1 MAEIEDKKDSKTL
14 REISSKL
21 GDLSENTIGAT
32 RKLGDNLNDAFR
44 ATFADS
50 PLIASIVDIGES
62 MGKDVLGLF
71 KGEKKEPLTEAEI
84 SAAEQ
89 RKEQREE
96 LKQVTQALEA
106 AKNEELDSTK
116 MLRTDNEQ
124 IIDNLEDIKEV
135 WDAGNNAEERREQAR
150 RDEERLRLEER
161 RNELLEALTAK
172 TAEKEE
178 GEKGFFDKI
187 KDNLVL
193 TMAGLVAFMKAPF
206 ANFLKFFKPF
216 AGMMGKFLKV
226 LGPIGLLIGTVIG
239 AFTGFNKATE
249 IFGENASILD
259 KVVSS
264 LAGIISGFT
273 FGLIDIEP
281 VAKGLKEASLFL
293 YDTLQPFVT
302 SMGAFF
308 GSLWDTI
315 GSGVSLLTS
324 LFSGTPSEVDAAWD
338 TFMGTFTNMGEKFMG
353 VLKELGGLVQ
363 EWFTAI
369 PKFIFEQ
376 LVNAGGFI
384 GEAIAGYFTDTKT
397 EGEEIY
403 DKLEDSGV
411 LEDRYGRSD
420 TLTQDAINKLSA
432 AENTKLQNYLIESG
446 NADKRSKI
454 IEDLQAQLEKSKKE
468 SPKTETPASN
478 VVDASSVISNT
489 NNFINQKQTARDHD
503 NTSKLA
509 TLTR

>member
-1 MAEIEDKKDSKTL
+1 MAEIDTTKQDSNTL

-50 PLIASIVDIGES
+50 PLIASVVDIGQS
-62 MGKDVLGLF
+62 VGKDVMGLF
-71 KGEKKEPLTEAEI
+71 KSEDKVEPPTEAETI
-84 SAAEQ
+84 AAEQ
-89 RKEQREE
+89 RQEQRDE
-96 LKQVTQALEA
+96 LKIVTQELESI
-106 AKNEELDSTK
+106 KNEDDTANKLF
-116 MLRTDNEQ
+116 RTDNEQ
-124 IIDNLEDIKEV
+124 IIDNLQDIKEV
-135 WDAGNNAEERREQAR
+135 WEAGDNAEERREQTR

-178 GEKGFFDKI
+178 GELGFFDKI
-187 KDNLVL
+187 KQNLVL
-193 TMAGLVAFMKAPF
+193 TVTGLLAFMKAPF
-206 ANFLKFFKPF
+206 ANLLKFFKPF

-226 LGPIGLLIGTVIG
+226 LGPIGLLLGTVIG

-264 LAGIISGFT
+264 LAGIISGLS
-273 FGLIDIEP
+273 FGLIEIEP
-281 VAKGLKEASLFL
+281 LAKGLKEAGLFL
-293 YDTLQPFVT
+293 YDVFQPFVV

-308 GSLWDTI
+308 GSLWDTVS
-315 GSGVSLLTS
+315 SGVSLLTS
-324 LFSGTPSEVDAAWD
+324 LFTGTPSEVDAAWD

-363 EWFTAI
+363 EWFTRI

-384 GEAIAGYFTDTKT
+384 GEAIAGYFTDTT
-397 EGEEIY
+397 SEGEEIY
-403 DKLEDSGV
+403 DKLEDSGA
-411 LEDRYGRSD
+411 LDDKSFRSD
-420 TLTQDAINKLSA
+420 TLSEDAIAKLSA

-446 NADKRSKI
+446 NADKNSKI
-454 IEDLQAQLEKSKKE
+454 IEDLQIQIEKSKKE
-468 SPKTETPASN
+468 SSKKEIPSTN
-478 VVDASSVISNT
+478 VVDASSVVSNT
-489 NNFINQKQTARDHD
+489 NNFINTKPSARDI
-503 NTSKLA
+503 SKVMPA
-509 TLTR
+509 Q